1 MKDMA
6 AVKLFT
12 DLDVTKTDTA
22 LVGRSAFLL
31 CICFHILQ
39 PFKFENKLTPFVK
52 RNGLVAKCAQVVGN
66 FTQDIDRKG
75 TTAHNYEE

>member
-12 DLDVTKTDTA
+12 DLNVTKTDAA

-31 CICFHILQ
+31 RICFHILQ

-52 RNGLVAKCAQVVGN
+52 RDGLVAQRAQIVSN
-66 FTQDIDRKG
+66 FT
-75 TTAHNYEE
+75 